1 MGKRAGWYFT
11 AVMTVWSSQ
20 SIKQSFM
27 YIVKTTV
34 GHHQDKISGSGLTHK
49 KFNNGIRIG
58 KKMGI
63 LTAFL

>member
-1 MGKRAGWYFT
+1 
-11 AVMTVWSSQ
+11 V
-20 SIKQSFM
+20 

-34 GHHQDKISGSGLTHK
+34 GHHQNKISGSGLAHK